1 MLPCREAAVIKFI
14 YGHSVLFI
22 TINKNIRQHKKAQLK
37 TTIVVSDYGLD
48 DRAIGFRFPAGTKGY
63 FL

>member
-22 TINKNIRQHKKAQLK
+22 TINKNIRQHKNAQLK

-48 DRAIGFRFPAGTKGY
+48 DRAIGVRFPAGTK
-63 FL
+63 